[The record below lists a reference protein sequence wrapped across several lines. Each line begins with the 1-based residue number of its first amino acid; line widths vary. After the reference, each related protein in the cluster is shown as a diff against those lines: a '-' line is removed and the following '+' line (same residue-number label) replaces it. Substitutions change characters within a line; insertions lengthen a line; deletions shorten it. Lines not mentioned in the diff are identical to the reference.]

1 MQNIVADL
9 SLKRLKNEDSMSK
22 HTGISQ
28 LATHEVVNQPAPL
41 TNINLFDSD
50 LTLKEALS
58 REGASWA
65 KEKAHDFG
73 QLMGSE
79 HTSHLAFEANRHLPE
94 LKVFDRYGHRIDEV
108 HYHPA
113 YHQLM
118 NIAIEN
124 EIHSIAWTCEK
135 GGHVTHTALEFMF
148 GQIEQG
154 VCCPI
159 TMTYA
164 AIPALHHQ
172 SEVAMQWEQKILSK
186 KYDHRFIPAT
196 EKHGFTLG
204 MAMTEKQGGS
214 DVRANTTQAYPIN
227 NKGAGEAYELV
238 GHKWFCSAP
247 MSDAFLTL
255 ANTENGLSC
264 FFVPRWKPDNTLN
277 SIFIQRLKDKLGNR
291 SNASAEIEYHQTY
304 AVMIG
309 EEGRGIN
316 TIIEMVHH
324 TRLDAS
330 MAPAALMRQA
340 LVQAIHHATN
350 RNAFGKPLIKQPL
363 MRMVLADLAIE
374 SEAATTLLMRV
385 ARAFD
390 ESDKNTDA
398 KIFARVAVA
407 ASKYWLNKR
416 APNLI
421 YEALEAHGGNGYV
434 EESIMPR
441 LYREAPLNSIWEG
454 SGNVICLDVLRT
466 IGKSPDAIDI
476 FLDEVGKAGG
486 ENSYLLTTI
495 HTLKKLLTDKHNLE
509 KSARCIT
516 ELMAISLQAS
526 LLIQHAPN
534 EMADSFCNTRL
545 NKDRGYTY
553 GTLPKGVDTNKILE
567 RARPQ

>member
-1 MQNIVADL
+1 
-9 SLKRLKNEDSMSK
+9 MSE
-22 HTGISQ
+22 HIGITQ
-28 LATHEVVNQPAPL
+28 LATHDVANQPTPL
-41 TNINLFDSD
+41 VNINLFDSD
-50 LTLKEALS
+50 VALKEALS

-65 KEKAHDFG
+65 IGKAHDFG
-73 QLMGSE
+73 QLIGSE
-79 HTSHLAFEANRHLPE
+79 RCISLAFEANRYTPE
-94 LKVFDRYGHRIDEV
+94 LNTFNRYGHRIDEV

-118 NIAIEN
+118 STAIES
-124 EIHSIAWTCEK
+124 EIHSIAWTNEK
-135 GGHVTHTALEFMF
+135 GGHVAHAALEYMF

-164 AIPALHHQ
+164 AIPALRHQ
-172 SEVAMQWEQKILSK
+172 PEVAIQWEQKILSN

-196 EKHGFTLG
+196 EKHGLTLG

-214 DVRANTTQAYPIN
+214 DVRANTTQAYPVN
-227 NKGAGEAYELV
+227 HKGAGEAYELV

-255 ANTENGLSC
+255 AHTENGLSC
-264 FFVPRWKPDNTLN
+264 FLVPRWKPDKTLN

-330 MAPAALMRQA
+330 MAPTAIMRQA
-340 LVQAIHHATN
+340 LIQAIHHATN

-374 SEAATTLLMRV
+374 SEAATILLMRV

-390 ESDKNTDA
+390 ESSQNTNA
-398 KIFARVAVA
+398 KMFARIAVAV
-407 ASKYWLNKR
+407 SKYWLNKR
-416 APNLI
+416 TPNFV

-454 SGNVICLDVLRT
+454 SGNVICLDVVRAIIKQPDT
-466 IGKSPDAIDI
+466 IQVFLNEIEKSEHENKYLQTAIHEI
-476 FLDEVGKAGG
+476 
-486 ENSYLLTTI
+486 
-495 HTLKKLLTDKHNLE
+495 KKLLNNITNIE
-509 KSARCIT
+509 TNARRLT
-516 ELMAISLQAS
+516 ELLAISLQAA
-526 LLIQHAPN
+526 LLIQFSPN
-534 EMADSFCNTRL
+534 EIADSFCSSRL
-545 NKDRGYTY
+545 NKDWGYTY
-553 GTLPKGVDTNKILE
+553 GTLPKGVDINKILD
-567 RARPQ
+567 RARAQ